1 MTDTE
6 NFRFLVQVWRDQVL
20 LDFIRTDD
28 ERFAETVFQHFC
40 DNYKLAY
47 VEFWNGDTLI
57 ADINLG
63 NP

>member
-1 MTDTE
+1 MTATE
-6 NFRFLVQVWRDQVL
+6 NTRYLVQVWRDQVP

-28 ERFAETVFQHFC
+28 RGFAVSVFEHFC
-40 DNYKLAY
+40 EDYEFAY
-47 VEFWNGDTLI
+47 VEFWDGDILI